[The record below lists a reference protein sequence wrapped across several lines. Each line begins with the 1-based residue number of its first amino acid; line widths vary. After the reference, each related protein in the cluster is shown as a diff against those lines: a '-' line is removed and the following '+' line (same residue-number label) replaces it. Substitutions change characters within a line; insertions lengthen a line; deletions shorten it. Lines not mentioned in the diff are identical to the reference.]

1 METYCLD
8 NTRINQ
14 EENGENMY
22 KIIKLR
28 LKKYEIQ

>member
-22 KIIKLR
+22 KIIELR
-28 LKKYEIQ
+28 LKEKI